1 MAELFTGRKKL
12 GQPEPLSYFVSEE
25 KSGVPQQRQTYTPSC
40 LVFQY
45 FPVNAGSVP
54 FSRVM
59 RNSSGDNSLCLSR
72 SDLLSFPMITY
83 LFLLLFKIGYSNH
96 YVIHFKNSSLYS
108 TLYKRHIMPKKA
120 KRKQI

>member
-1 MAELFTGRKKL
+1 MAELFSGRKKL

-59 RNSSGDNSLCLSR
+59 RNSSGDISLCHSR
-72 SDLLSFPMITY
+72 SVLLSFPITNS
-83 LFLLLFKIGYSNH
+83 FKSLTFNVMLQYFHIYARDE
-96 YVIHFKNSSLYS
+96 KNSSEIS
-108 TLYKRHIMPKKA
+108 A
-120 KRKQI
+120 